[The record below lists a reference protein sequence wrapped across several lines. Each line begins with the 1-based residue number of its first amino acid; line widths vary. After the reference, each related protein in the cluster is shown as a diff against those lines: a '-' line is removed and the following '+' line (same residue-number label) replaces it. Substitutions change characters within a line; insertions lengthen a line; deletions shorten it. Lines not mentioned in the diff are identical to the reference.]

1 MQPPPEPLVCVWATA
16 LAVTSVLFG
25 TLVASPATWPRATRQ
40 HASAQLARRIA
51 HNCAFLRVLQLHG
64 LPCGVLGLGSF
75 SAVSVASLR
84 WVCAWAG
91 MVLAGTASLF
101 SFASTAPFNARVFAV
116 EVCCAVLCCPA
127 LWFGCA
133 SQGPA
138 CTRHWRPDGSRGD
151 HPCASGGHGQRR
163 ACVPCPDC
171 RRPHLCCVRLTRSG
185 LSCVSPRVPVCLY
198 LGSWACSS

>member
-16 LAVTSVLFG
+16 LAATSVLFG

-40 HASAQLARRIA
+40 HASAQLVRRIA

-84 WVCAWAG
+84 WVCTWAG

-101 SFASTAPFNARVFAV
+101 PFASTARFNARVFGA
-116 EVCCAVLCCPA
+116 ELCCAVLCCVV
-127 LWFGCA
+127 LRFGLVCFAGLCLHPPLA
-133 SQGPA
+133 S
-138 CTRHWRPDGSRGD
+138 
-151 HPCASGGHGQRR
+151 
-163 ACVPCPDC
+163 
-171 RRPHLCCVRLTRSG
+171 
-185 LSCVSPRVPVCLY
+185 
-198 LGSWACSS
+198 